1 MNACSIKGTSYEKE
15 YRQILSE
22 PAMIFVWNS
31 NNEQPL
37 DKKKVGNE
45 VIDNPLYTA
54 LLNHPITKGERQNA
68 LKLVAQS
75 FLPAFTRE
83 YQADENGD
91 YSLEQV
97 VSYIEKR
104 QKQAQDQREQLKSSI
119 NLPTSMAINIPD
131 GVINETAR
139 QIFFS
144 EEQGQDIY
152 DTLQYLLGVKKSWD
166 GVYSELVD
174 QRNTILGRVKAGK
187 HFSEDPERLAY
198 NEILVQN
205 FDKIKSWYNSK
216 EGLVGEAELENQF
229 GDSEDWKSKDK
240 SQAQRAS
247 SVILGL
253 VTSLPAYRTAI
264 PGEIDFETGEEYQE
278 VTQVQVQS
286 NVTGLPKS
294 GDFQKNW
301 SLLGSTLSGMTNYS
315 DMYQAIESLASRY
328 PQFSYL
334 LSKIPNAKIPGSFKD
349 IRQFL
354 LASEFKRVFSVPEV
368 SSVVVD
374 VTLKE
379 DGKIA
384 TTQQLKGFQPVRN
397 AVALYDSQYFSYNQ
411 KYLVKGLEGN
421 EVNLEGI
428 LEDFQG
434 LFSDLG
440 SALAKKVPMQ
450 NFLFPA
456 RVDKFVQFLQS
467 VGLGLNNQEYL
478 KSTNINGTKEFI
490 QANLDKLKTIYEKLK
505 IVSIVN
511 EYLADDAKI
520 KVDKP
525 LSFIRDT
532 IQDIYVSKGKV
543 RPDVE
548 AALTQ
553 AFADNKLRYKGGVKQ
568 AIGYLGI
575 KKTELNPFITFFTQ
589 YDAEFRPSSY
599 MNAADKKKFVRGPWF
614 YLTQQ
619 TNVLNAV
626 SSYDELVNTP
636 GFERFDYR
644 KNPDMLGSLWLQR
657 MFGLPRTKNAIEA
670 NPLST
675 YVRKKDTLGNPIEL
689 SIANFDGMEIKN
701 FGAKSGKTTTDQHP
715 NDKIFQDF
723 ASFFQSLEMENIRYG
738 DKTSAFTVRASNPI
752 LSEKIY
758 IALNAAEMITPT
770 NRVEAEKDLTNLF
783 NGYLA
788 SEATRIIKLIEEKGR
803 GTTYDRLGKNLF
815 IFNDILPEETLR
827 KFKDATSKEEVI
839 AAYTEATSMM
849 SSVLQDYFGQE
860 SQKLVDKLLDTF
872 STSVNIKTG
881 QEVTQAQRLKQ
892 TVEKLNKLNL
902 ISTQLLPSELRD
914 NPPKITVENLP
925 YLAEIYLKNGFVHN
939 VEFLK
944 MFVGDLSNFNKTNLD
959 AREIFKRIPFTSS
972 PGNVFFWDEAAQEFF
987 DNDTNQDALSI
998 AYTGVSNKFS
1008 PILKTVV
1015 YNDVNTF
1022 SSESYEDYK
1031 KAYDTDDS
1039 WDALTENEKSEFSEY
1054 ANKPKEAD
1062 AQGVITLDTYR
1073 NYLLGINR
1081 WSPEQE
1087 QAYNRQ
1093 IRLVK
1098 INQELKNNP
1107 TNAEELYKEK
1117 NNIVENFG
1125 SALFPP
1131 LKLGHYGA
1139 IVEDPKLVAL
1149 HKYSLIPLIPSAI
1162 EGKALEKQLELMY
1175 RNKINYYTFKSGSKM
1190 AQYGES
1196 IDFYK
1201 EVTDEQGE
1209 KVLVVNDALGE
1220 NNVTSIH
1227 LQNLREQQYQAP
1239 KFKTQATLA
1248 TQMMKLVFG
1257 DFFENGEISSDFSE
1271 GTQREIQSLYD
1282 SFKNNIND
1290 LVTFETVKLERKLGI
1305 KRNAAREI
1313 VALDQLQM
1321 ARFFAEEL
1329 ENKEAPE
1336 ALRRFIQVNE
1346 DGTFKYPLDAIN
1358 NRNQLESLVLN
1369 VINNKVISQKING
1382 ESYIQVA
1389 GTGFEA
1395 KRYVKP
1401 TAEQLKEFGANDLQF
1416 YTRDPITGETLPMEV
1431 KVGFNVKKHGG
1442 LLNLQYGKGKVETL
1456 KQLNKILASKAPLD
1470 VAWKKKH
1477 MDKLTMVGVRIPV
1490 QGFSQMEYAT
1500 IKEFLPETVGAIMVL
1515 PAQIVVK
1522 SGGDYDIDKLTFFET
1537 AYDNKGETYKK
1548 EFNVKDYE
1556 SKLEKQKELKKT
1568 KQELITLAELI
1579 EKEIADNDIF
1589 RERESLK
1596 KEINEIQKEI
1606 TEAKEL
1612 VEDFLD
1618 SGFLTK
1624 EDASWAR
1631 EAASDKED
1639 LQRAFADLDSFDNAN
1654 DVRVLQT
1661 MSLVKNKLR
1670 ELSKE
1675 VASIDAYKKS
1685 LSNNLV
1691 GTLKGV
1697 LMQGELYNAL
1707 ITPNTNSVL
1716 TQYTPVGEK
1725 ISTTAVFSPLT
1736 SWRIYMEN
1744 ILSKDALG
1752 IDAKIN
1758 TLQKEFQRA
1767 GLKITGSLLKKYYFE
1782 SNKDSEGNIL
1792 LGGKKDA
1799 RGENRISKVLSEFIN
1814 GHVDIAKEDWIIL
1827 LGLDAE
1833 TSPLAHAMILTGT
1846 PVEQVLGL
1854 LNSPIIKT
1862 VFQLGNRPEIQKKLD
1877 NIRPNKKKAIL
1888 GLIKNRLTKVT
1899 DPEVKAL
1906 IDAAQLAISGLKVKS
1921 TNGITDTFVNNLLVN
1936 PRFNKHISNFKPTE
1950 SLSEEESAIRDL
1962 AYLMQFYVVVRQQD
1976 SLRELTSM
1984 SDFNTT
1990 SYRTSFQSE
1999 ELLTASSKLKN
2010 NFNAEAIDFMF
2021 KESALA
2027 QFNVGSLVQETMR
2040 QIYPLSDSKEVHAD
2054 IYTFME
2060 RKGLFKEE
2068 EKMQAIQSY
2077 KNNISVPY
2085 VLLDAQTTE
2094 KGNLLEYYR
2103 GKRGIFVRTTANNM
2117 AERFQKLLQNPEMR
2131 NNFVMTNIYIDV
2143 ENQGREIEFKLK
2155 NTDVDE
2161 NSKNYRIAFLE
2172 GLNSS
2177 NPEVK
2182 SFFEDLGMGS
2192 YLQYAGS
2199 FATGHVSTI
2208 VPHEIYIE
2216 HTTNAYNKLVE
2227 LKDTDS
2233 TKFDSYLSLV
2243 RLSTKLALE
2252 TSGPIKGI
2260 ATFFTDNYSEMA
2272 KTINGLTPEV
2282 IKIYKF
2288 RQASLFGTTTTEV
2301 QLTQPTTSAVKPES
2315 LLNEETLSYFKSGVD
2330 QGIEA
2335 IKKQY
2340 EERLKNLEYL
2350 SKKTAL
2356 SGITQDEYDKKVNY
2370 INAEYNGKISKVG
2383 KMRYRINLE
2392 SARDLE
2398 LAELKRKYEGTTQ
2411 PSTTGEPTDFTN
2423 YHGGAKKYDTYWEQE
2438 GKTFGVTKHTVY
2450 TVDSYDKL
2458 DQTTKDKL
2466 DAKYNAARTWLG
2478 RSNLSKDTYA
2488 GKLVRR
2494 DMMQAAKADGIF
2506 AVSEIVAPE
2515 TKGRKGYVNKTS
2527 HPIIEGGTGYAV
2539 ASGILLGKPVYVF
2552 NQDSNYGYDTGWYK
2566 WDSTANNFVKTD
2578 TPVLT
2583 KNYAGIGS
2591 STNETEIGR
2600 QAIRDVYANTFKAT
2614 TQSSTSVEGFQ
2625 GYKGGFE
2632 NTGKGTPQGDGKDKA
2647 MRQVANVFI
2656 GELSKNGKGSTF
2668 TSAKEIAQK
2677 QGEEPIT
2684 SGARYLDGNENKYVN
2699 EIYSASIKLKG
2710 QPLVVMLARNGKLAG
2725 QELSVETK
2733 RKIKGL
2739 SEQGATFVVGDMAGV
2754 DSQFID
2760 YLQEIG
2766 AKFTIYHTGTTPR
2779 IQITQPSG
2787 ASNVE
2792 QDSLENFEEDSDV
2805 TDTNVPNTPTQF
2817 PPTKTDAIQLTLK
2830 LDPDQKDNDEGN
2842 LDDLGFEEDSCE
2854 IV

>member
-22 PAMIFVWNS
+22 PAMIFVWNA

-45 VIDNPLYTA
+45 VIENPLYTA
-54 LLNHPITKGERQNA
+54 LLNHPVTKGERQNA

-83 YQADENGD
+83 YTPNEEGD

-166 GVYSELVD
+166 GVYSELVN
-174 QRNTILGRVKAGK
+174 QRNTILGRVKAGQ

-205 FDKIKSWYNSK
+205 FDKIKSWYDSK
-216 EGLVGEAELENQF
+216 EGLVGEAELESQF

-315 DMYQAIESLASRY
+315 DMYEAIESLASRY

-434 LFSDLG
+434 LFNDLG

-450 NFLFPA
+450 NFLFPT

-478 KSTNINGTKEFI
+478 KSTNVNGTKEFI

-548 AALTQ
+548 AALAQ

-626 SSYDELVNTP
+626 SSYDELINTP

-670 NPLST
+670 NPLAT

-689 SIANFDGMEIKN
+689 NIANFDGMEIKN
-701 FGAKSGKTTTDQHP
+701 FGAKSGRTTTDQHP

-723 ASFFQSLEMENIRYG
+723 ASFFQSLEMENIRFG

-815 IFNDILPEETLR
+815 IFNDILPEETLN
-827 KFKDATSKEEVI
+827 KFKNATSKEEVI

-914 NPPKITVENLP
+914 NPPKITVENLS

-1022 SSESYEDYK
+1022 SAESYEEYK
-1031 KAYDTDDS
+1031 KVYDTDDS
-1039 WDALTENEKSEFSEY
+1039 WDALTENEKSEFSAY
-1054 ANKPKEAD
+1054 INKSDEESN
-1062 AQGVITLDTYR
+1062 AQGVITLDSYR

-1081 WSPEQE
+1081 WSSEQE
-1087 QAYNRQ
+1087 QAYNKQ

-1098 INQELKNNP
+1098 INQELRNNP

-1117 NNIVENFG
+1117 NEIVENFG

-1139 IVEDPKLVAL
+1139 IVEDPKLIAL

-1201 EVTDEQGE
+1201 EVTNDQGE

-1227 LQNLREQQYQAP
+1227 LENLREQQYQAP

-1271 GTQREIQSLYD
+1271 GTQRQIQSLYD

-1305 KRNAAREI
+1305 KRNEAREI
-1313 VALDQLQM
+1313 VGVDQLQM

-1329 ENKEAPE
+1329 ENKEAPD

-1456 KQLNKILASKAPLD
+1456 KQLNKILGSKAPLD

-1568 KQELITLAELI
+1568 KQELIALTELI

-1606 TEAKEL
+1606 KEAKEL

-1624 EDASWAR
+1624 EDATWAR

-1691 GTLKGV
+1691 DTLKGV

-1716 TQYTPVGEK
+1716 TQYTTPGEK

-1854 LNSPIIKT
+1854 INSPIIKT

-1899 DPEVKAL
+1899 DPEVQAL
-1906 IDAAQLAISGLKVKS
+1906 INAAQLGISNLKVKS
-1921 TNGITDTFVNNLLVN
+1921 TNSITDTFVNNLLVN
-1936 PRFNKHISNFKPTE
+1936 PRFNKHIGNFNPKE
-1950 SLSEEESAIRDL
+1950 SLSEEEAAIRDL

-1990 SYRTSFQSE
+1990 NYRTSFQSE

-2021 KESALA
+2021 KDSALA
-2027 QFNVGSLVQETMR
+2027 QFNVGNLVQQTMR
-2040 QIYPLSDSKEVHAD
+2040 QIYPLSDSKEVHSD

-2068 EKMQAIQSY
+2068 EKMLAIQSY
-2077 KNNISVPY
+2077 KNNILVPY
-2085 VLLDAQTTE
+2085 VLLNAQTPE

-2103 GKRGIFVRTTANNM
+2103 GKKGIFVRTTANNM

-2161 NSKNYRIAFLE
+2161 NSKSYRIAFLE
-2172 GLNSS
+2172 GLNSP
-2177 NPEVK
+2177 NAEVK

-2199 FATGHVSTI
+2199 FASGHVSTI
-2208 VPHEIYIE
+2208 VPHEVYVSY
-2216 HTTNAYNKLVE
+2216 TTNAFNKLTE

-2233 TKFDSYLSLV
+2233 PKFEAYLSLV
-2243 RLSTKLALE
+2243 RFSTKMALE
-2252 TSGPIKGI
+2252 TAGPIKGSS
-2260 ATFFTDNYSEMA
+2260 TFFVDNYGEMA
-2272 KTINGLTPEV
+2272 KTITGLSPEV
-2282 IKIYKF
+2282 LKIYKN
-2288 RQASLFGTTTTEV
+2288 RENLIS
-2301 QLTQPTTSAVKPES
+2301 SKIES
-2315 LLNEETLSYFKSGVD
+2315 LEQSLSTS
-2330 QGIEA
+2330 
-2335 IKKQY
+2335 
-2340 EERLKNLEYL
+2340 
-2350 SKKTAL
+2350 
-2356 SGITQDEYDKKVNY
+2356 VNP
-2370 INAEYNGKISKVG
+2370 A
-2383 KMRYRINLE
+2383 
-2392 SARDLE
+2392 
-2398 LAELKRKYEGTTQ
+2398 
-2411 PSTTGEPTDFTN
+2411 DFTN
-2423 YHGGAKKYDTYWEQE
+2423 HSGGAKGYDAEWDIIGEEFSMVNNKHYLLPSDGAVSDPRLQA
-2438 GKTFGVTKHTVY
+2438 KGVKPVDATNDVGPVALQGAATGEAQIAVTNAERAMGRIESNHTTRNTK
-2450 TVDSYDKL
+2450 KIR
-2458 DQTTKDKL
+2458 
-2466 DAKYNAARTWLG
+2466 N
-2478 RSNLSKDTYA
+2478 YA
-2488 GKLVRR
+2488 QVKN
-2494 DMMQAAKADGIF
+2494 ADGIF
-2506 AVSEIVAPE
+2506 AIGSLIPKGADITIARGQA
-2515 TKGRKGYVNKTS
+2515 TKKALVPQVN
-2527 HPIIEGGTGYAV
+2527 GGTSVAV
-2539 ASGILLGKPVYVF
+2539 QLGITMGKPTYVF
-2552 NQDSNYGYDTGWYK
+2552 NQVANNNYPQGWYK
-2566 WDSTANNFVKTD
+2566 WDNTKQDFVSIN

-2583 KNYAGIGS
+2583 KNFAGIGTSS
-2591 STNETEIGR
+2591 STTEAGK
-2600 QAIRDVYANTFKAT
+2600 QAIRDVYTETFKP
-2614 TQSSTSVEGFQ
+2614 TQPSTSVKGFQ
-2625 GYKGGFE
+2625 GYQGGFE

-2647 MRQVANVFI
+2647 MRQIANVFI

-2684 SGARYLDGNENKYVN
+2684 SGARFLDGDKNKYVN

-2739 SEQGATFVVGDMAGV
+2739 SEQAATFVVGDMLGV

-2766 AKFTIYHTGTTPR
+2766 AKFTVYHTGATSR
-2779 IQITQPSG
+2779 IQITQPFG

-2792 QDSLENFEEDSDV
+2792 QDSLETFEEDSDV

-2830 LDPDQKDNDEGN
+2830 LDPDQKDDDKGN
-2842 LDDLGFEEDSCE
+2842 LDDLGFEEDTCE